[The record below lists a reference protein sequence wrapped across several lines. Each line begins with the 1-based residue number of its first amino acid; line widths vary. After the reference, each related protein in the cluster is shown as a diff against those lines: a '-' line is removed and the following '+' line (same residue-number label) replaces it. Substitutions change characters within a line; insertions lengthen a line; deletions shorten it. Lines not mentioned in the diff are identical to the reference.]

1 MKLDFN
7 KFIVCEECNSYSK
20 FEESKTFYE
29 VPNNLIIMFDRG
41 ENNENGLL
49 IYFEEKIKFEN
60 WNVENEI
67 IDNNGKKK
75 YIAFIKKNNN
85 WVCCDINNENNEVVI
100 NNFNMIRETGKIIS
114 LFYFYDMQNSQNNVN
129 YNKLQHL

>member
-41 ENNENGLL
+41 ENK
-49 IYFEEKIKFEN
+49 KIMKM
-60 WNVENEI
+60 V
-67 IDNNGKKK
+67 
-75 YIAFIKKNNN
+75 Y
-85 WVCCDINNENNEVVI
+85 
-100 NNFNMIRETGKIIS
+100 
-114 LFYFYDMQNSQNNVN
+114 
-129 YNKLQHL
+129 